1 MILAT
6 ALGNKTELGFDT
18 LGSGTVYEENNF
30 NLLSGGDEL
39 SFGSAQFDSDIEV
52 DLTPRKTSTPERPP
66 TLKRRRIS
74 QPIQNPLRV
83 LSKECCEEKC
93 LDSLSKNDV
102 ISSERC
108 FKMLPSETSQSQ
120 FILDT
125 IREHSFTKTVKDKV
139 VVETNLILK
148 GKRVCPKSWQI
159 VHNVTEDRWKSC
171 KDKFIQGIITITHK
185 NCGRTGSR
193 DKTTAAIG
201 WMRFLFERIGDYMPH
216 NSEIHLPCCY
226 SKTSLHARMRNEFL
240 ARGISE
246 NGIICYDHFTRV
258 WKMHLPEFKICKKS
272 GFAKCTICTNL
283 KELYEKAT
291 TNFEREKIN
300 GLLKLHMDQVEKE
313 RKRYHYHREKA
324 EKEPEELLTII
335 IDGMD
340 QNKTDLPH
348 LMTED
353 KATSNLLKL
362 RTHITGS
369 IVHTGVTSGKIPFAH
384 IDVNQ
389 IPHDSNLTM
398 NILLDV
404 LSEVKT
410 HLAKVLYLQL
420 DNCFR
425 ENKNRFLLS
434 LMELMVEINVF
445 EEIFVSFLPVGHT
458 HENVDQMF
466 SKISTKLGHRNTYTI
481 DDLEETV
488 TASYTPP
495 IKSCGLLKKP
505 LYNIKDWLLPHITG
519 KMQGHSKPH
528 NFRFHKVGGR
538 AYMQYRLWCTD
549 KWQPTTIDANGDQ
562 VPGLRCLKS
571 IPGRDDVPSFVIPS
585 LEKMDADALNL
596 DIPRRYGMRLPVAAV
611 QWWNDFFTNVKEL
624 EKVPS
629 ETPSSWILYDLKDHA
644 VEKRNLRNQIEDPR
658 VGQNVMDIEE
668 RLTLPCPRVT
678 VTGGMPVM
686 ADHVDNYNSIAVNDM
701 IAIYCPEYDEIPQI
715 GKVLSRD
722 DDKFIIH
729 WYKGSWR
736 TAWKPFYLF
745 QGRKRVPYQDEEP
758 VEAAIYWGFSLNGRN
773 MLSKETQ
780 IILHEKYDDV
790 IVSLQ
795 D

>member
-1 MILAT
+1 
-6 ALGNKTELGFDT
+6 
-18 LGSGTVYEENNF
+18 
-30 NLLSGGDEL
+30 
-39 SFGSAQFDSDIEV
+39 
-52 DLTPRKTSTPERPP
+52 
-66 TLKRRRIS
+66 
-74 QPIQNPLRV
+74 
-83 LSKECCEEKC
+83 
-93 LDSLSKNDV
+93 
-102 ISSERC
+102 
-108 FKMLPSETSQSQ
+108 
-120 FILDT
+120 
-125 IREHSFTKTVKDKV
+125 
-139 VVETNLILK
+139 
-148 GKRVCPKSWQI
+148 
-159 VHNVTEDRWKSC
+159 
-171 KDKFIQGIITITHK
+171 
-185 NCGRTGSR
+185 
-193 DKTTAAIG
+193 
-201 WMRFLFERIGDYMPH
+201 
-216 NSEIHLPCCY
+216 
-226 SKTSLHARMRNEFL
+226 
-240 ARGISE
+240 
-246 NGIICYDHFTRV
+246 
-258 WKMHLPEFKICKKS
+258 
-272 GFAKCTICTNL
+272 
-283 KELYEKAT
+283 
-291 TNFEREKIN
+291 
-300 GLLKLHMDQVEKE
+300 
-313 RKRYHYHREKA
+313 
-324 EKEPEELLTII
+324 
-335 IDGMD
+335 
-340 QNKTDLPH
+340 
-348 LMTED
+348 
-353 KATSNLLKL
+353 
-362 RTHITGS
+362 
-369 IVHTGVTSGKIPFAH
+369 
-384 IDVNQ
+384 
-389 IPHDSNLTM
+389 M

-780 IILHEKYDDV
+780 IILHEKYDDAKLIDAAANGDIKEV
-790 IVSLQ
+790 KRLLAEGYDVNFRNKDGNTALHLATWNRHGKVVDLFINHGIEMNMKGYFEKTALHYAAENGELGILKKLVAAGADMEARAEVNYHTMSVSELNLLLECREEST
-795 D
+795 